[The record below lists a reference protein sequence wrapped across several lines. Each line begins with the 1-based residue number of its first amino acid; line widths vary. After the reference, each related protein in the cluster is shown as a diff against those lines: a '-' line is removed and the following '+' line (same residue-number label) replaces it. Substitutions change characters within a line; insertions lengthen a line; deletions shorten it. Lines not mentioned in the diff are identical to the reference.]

1 MGSLVSPRVSCFW
14 VSQLQPAYI
23 LFIVQS
29 TIKMQVTIII
39 RTVIIIIIIM
49 VLGFGAA
56 GGLFIGLV
64 FA

>member
-1 MGSLVSPRVSCFW
+1 MESLVSLRVSCFW
-14 VSQLQPAYI
+14 VSRLQPAHV
-23 LFIVQS
+23 LFIVPS
-29 TIKMQVTIII
+29 ITKIQVTIII
-39 RTVIIIIIIM
+39 RTVIIIIIIT